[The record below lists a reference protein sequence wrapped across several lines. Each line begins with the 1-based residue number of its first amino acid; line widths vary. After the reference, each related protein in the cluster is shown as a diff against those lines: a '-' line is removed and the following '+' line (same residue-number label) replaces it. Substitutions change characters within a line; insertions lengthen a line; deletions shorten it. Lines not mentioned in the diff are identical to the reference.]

1 MKEEVMAPDWKN
13 PMLKVRA
20 PKVVLAPLEPISIQD
35 LQALI
40 NTHQR
45 WEFIGERDRA
55 IFLFLLDTGARARE
69 AFNMNIKDID
79 LNTGAL
85 IRYGKGDRTRM
96 VFIGCTTRRAMRAYL
111 RLRHD
116 SSPALFVSKDEQR
129 LTYDGLPLLL
139 ERRAKRAKRGEL
151 VMMTRKLQ
159 TSELHQINLL
169 TIQEVA
175 DWAKVRTKTVYRW
188 IADNKIPVV
197 RLGNRTYR
205 IPEKAILDYLRKT
218 GLRYLISSLPS
229 Q

>member
-1 MKEEVMAPDWKN
+1 
-13 PMLKVRA
+13 
-20 PKVVLAPLEPISIQD
+20 
-35 LQALI
+35 
-40 NTHQR
+40 
-45 WEFIGERDRA
+45 
-55 IFLFLLDTGARARE
+55 
-69 AFNMNIKDID
+69 
-79 LNTGAL
+79 
-85 IRYGKGDRTRM
+85 M

-116 SSPALFVSKDEQR
+116 SSPALFVPKDEQR
-129 LTYDGLPLLL
+129 HTYDGLRLLL

-151 VMMTRKLQ
+151 VMVTRKFQ

-175 DWAKVRTKTVYRW
+175 DWADVSTKTFYRW
-188 IADNKIPVV
+188 IADNRFPVV

-218 GLRYLISSLPS
+218 GLRYLISSLPG